1 MEDIHNNYVQEFL
14 KQGTTKMNQFGY
26 LIKPEIINGPDG
38 LTSINLIARLDDS
51 LKYIIQFAY
60 NRLDY
65 NLGVIV
71 YEIASKNLNSKIMV
85 LPKAIN
91 SDSDI
96 YGYMGTNMPR
106 EVERLLDDICD
117 KLINTSNSSLPK
129 AGLKWWQKL
138 FGSE

>member
-1 MEDIHNNYVQEFL
+1 MEDIHNDYVQEFI

-38 LTSINLIARLDDS
+38 LTSINLKAKSDNS
-51 LKYIIQFAY
+51 LKYIIQFSY

-71 YEIASKNLNSKIMV
+71 YEIDNSRVNSKIMV

-91 SDSDI
+91 SVSDT
-96 YGYMGTNMPR
+96 YGYMGSNMPR
-106 EVERLLDDICD
+106 EVERLITDICD
-117 KLINTSNSSLPK
+117 KLINTSNSTLPK
-129 AGLKWWQKL
+129 AGLRWWQKL
-138 FGSE
+138 FRN